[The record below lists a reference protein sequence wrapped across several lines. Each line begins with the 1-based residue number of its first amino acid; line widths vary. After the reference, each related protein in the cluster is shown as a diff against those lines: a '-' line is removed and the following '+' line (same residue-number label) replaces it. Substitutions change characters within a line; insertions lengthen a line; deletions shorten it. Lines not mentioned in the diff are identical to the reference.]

1 MINMAGYDNLAIFGA
16 VVVGLLW
23 FQPCTTVLFCKRY
36 DIFSHVTSTQVLGVS
51 VSVRGKYTMPSFCS
65 VFPFENLSYQY
76 LFNF

>member
-36 DIFSHVTSTQVLGVS
+36 DIFSYVTSSRVIAVCK
-51 VSVRGKYTMPSFCS
+51 GKVYDGILAC
-65 VFPFENLSYQY
+65 V
-76 LFNF
+76 